1 MHVFGRGACHAA
13 AEGVAAMHY
22 SGAPTIPCD
31 HQIPTPDGPCTPW
44 QLLLEYT
51 CRHRWTLSLE
61 WAMFYRERL
70 RAIQLSVLLWY
81 ASPGIDSQ
89 SIAQTITEY
98 PIPTAN
104 SSPSGITVGPDGALW
119 FTEASGNNIGRI
131 STAGIVTDEFPI
143 PTTNSSPSGITAGPD
158 GALWFT
164 EFNSTSNGIGRIT
177 TAGVITEPSAGFRI
191 FGITAGPDGALWFTE
206 NSTIGRM
213 TTAGEITQFPLPY
226 GHGPN
231 SITVGPDGALSPA
244 PATSTATAL
253 PTFCGATIW
262 AIPRSGS

>member
-1 MHVFGRGACHAA
+1 MREEFCAGV
-13 AEGVAAMHY
+13 EGPTANSRAVNGDWCY
-22 SGAPTIPCD
+22 SGSVLATVVLPGRLPMTARFYPSRLFGALVLISAA
-31 HQIPTPDGPCTPW
+31 
-44 QLLLEYT
+44 LLLY
-51 CRHRWTLSLE
+51 
-61 WAMFYRERL
+61 A
-70 RAIQLSVLLWY
+70 QLAL
-81 ASPGIDSQ
+81 
-89 SIAQTITEY
+89 AQTITEF
-98 PIPTAN
+98 PIPTTN
-104 SSPSGITVGPDGALW
+104 SGPSGITVGPDGALW

-131 STAGIVTDEFPI
+131 STAGIVTDEYPI

-177 TAGVITEPSAGFRI
+177 TGGVITQPSAGFRT

-231 SITVGPDGALSPA
+231 SITVGPDGALWF
-244 PATSTATAL
+244 TDL
-253 PTFCGATIW
+253 H
-262 AIPRSGS
+262 RY